1 MSFEPPAPDLAKLQQ
16 AWAKWERGEETPGRV
31 IADLPGHYL
40 NWFALEGFPRG
51 EIGRLLQ
58 LMQEIDRIGANTEW
72 NGDTILTGAGGLAS
86 STSGLYTFQ
95 VGANAGSGMSVALP
109 IGVGEYVDAASDA
122 LGGRFDTAAV
132 GLATAQLRGW
142 LVHHTRPARIK
153 VRGMETYRT
162 PIAGHA
168 GFPDLVLARRGRV
181 IYAELKAQ
189 GGQLRED
196 QIRWRDAMCP
206 PERQAFCGWF
216 LWRPSDWA
224 QIERVLE

>member
-1 MSFEPPAPDLAKLQQ
+1 MVCVLRGFGWVLVVAMAQMRPITEAQFQQQVIQLAK
-16 AWAKWERGEETPGRV
+16 
-31 IADLPGHYL
+31 
-40 NWFALEGFPRG
+40 
-51 EIGRLLQ
+51 
-58 LMQEIDRIGANTEW
+58 
-72 NGDTILTGAGGLAS
+72 
-86 STSGLYTFQ
+86 
-95 VGANAGSGMSVALP
+95 
-109 IGVGEYVDAASDA
+109 
-122 LGGRFDTAAV
+122 
-132 GLATAQLRGW
+132 LRGW
-142 LVHHTRPARIK
+142 LVHHTRPARMK
-153 VRGMETYRT
+153 VQGVETYRT

>member
-1 MSFEPPAPDLAKLQQ
+1 MVDVLCMFGRVSVVAMAQVRSITESEFQRQVIQLAK
-16 AWAKWERGEETPGRV
+16 
-31 IADLPGHYL
+31 
-40 NWFALEGFPRG
+40 
-51 EIGRLLQ
+51 
-58 LMQEIDRIGANTEW
+58 
-72 NGDTILTGAGGLAS
+72 
-86 STSGLYTFQ
+86 
-95 VGANAGSGMSVALP
+95 
-109 IGVGEYVDAASDA
+109 
-122 LGGRFDTAAV
+122 
-132 GLATAQLRGW
+132 LRGW

-153 VRGMETYRT
+153 VQGVETYRT

-189 GGQLRED
+189 AGQLRED
-196 QIRWRDAMCP
+196 QIKWRDAMCP

>member
-1 MSFEPPAPDLAKLQQ
+1 MGGLLCGFGRAGVVAMAALRPITESQFQQQVIQLAK
-16 AWAKWERGEETPGRV
+16 
-31 IADLPGHYL
+31 
-40 NWFALEGFPRG
+40 
-51 EIGRLLQ
+51 
-58 LMQEIDRIGANTEW
+58 
-72 NGDTILTGAGGLAS
+72 
-86 STSGLYTFQ
+86 
-95 VGANAGSGMSVALP
+95 
-109 IGVGEYVDAASDA
+109 
-122 LGGRFDTAAV
+122 
-132 GLATAQLRGW
+132 LRGW

-153 VRGMETYRT
+153 VQGVETYRT

-189 GGQLRED
+189 AGQLRED